1 MKINL
6 FEFFISQIWLKY
18 FFFFLIPH
26 LNKIMDFDEQQR
38 QLLHEVFSKFDNE
51 KKGYL
56 NEMELRNLLSEF
68 EIDQSFAPSMLR
80 IFSGTNK
87 SSSSS
92 MDDDFIS
99 SSSPDDTDVTDSSNS
114 STDSSTTY
122 VSFEDIIQFFKVII
136 TGDTQQFY
144 QMLFSAIDSNNDN
157 RINKN
162 DLVEFSRLFGD
173 ELSEEVADSIIKDCE
188 PDNSGSI
195 MFDKFWSLYN
205 KPDTFNRSGS
215 FENLLMNNNGNHDPV
230 PVVA

>member
-1 MKINL
+1 
-6 FEFFISQIWLKY
+6 
-18 FFFFLIPH
+18 
-26 LNKIMDFDEQQR
+26 MDFDEQQR
-38 QLLHEVFSKFDNE
+38 QLLYEVFSKFDHE
-51 KKGYL
+51 KKGHL
-56 NEMELRNLLSEF
+56 NEMELRNLLAEF

-80 IFSGTNK
+80 IFSGSSK
-87 SSSSS
+87 SCSSST
-92 MDDDFIS
+92 DDDF
-99 SSSPDDTDVTDSSNS
+99 V
-114 STDSSTTY
+114 STDSDVCYSTSSSGDDSCSTIL

-173 ELSEEVADSIIKDCE
+173 ELSEEAADSIINDCE

-205 KPDTFNRSGS
+205 KPNAYNRSNS
-215 FENLLMNNNGNHDPV
+215 FENLLMNNNSNNNPI